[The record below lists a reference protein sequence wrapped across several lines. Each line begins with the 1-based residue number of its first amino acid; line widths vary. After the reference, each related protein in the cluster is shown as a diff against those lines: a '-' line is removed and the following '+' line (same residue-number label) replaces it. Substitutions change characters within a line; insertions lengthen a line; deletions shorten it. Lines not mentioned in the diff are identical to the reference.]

1 MCVQFLHTYLEL
13 EADEI
18 YVELE
23 DLKSKISSLSKENA
37 QKTVDIV
44 VSSIVLLLIPVIIF
58 NFTQYQVDNDTFIKR
73 LEARKK
79 ELEEKV
85 RIRG

>member
-73 LEARKK
+73 LETRKK

>member
-1 MCVQFLHTYLEL
+1 MCVQFLRTYLEL

-58 NFTQYQVDNDTFIKR
+58 NFR
-73 LEARKK
+73 
-79 ELEEKV
+79 
-85 RIRG
+85 

>member
-85 RIRG
+85 RIRV

>member
-23 DLKSKISSLSKENA
+23 DLKSKISSLSKENP

-58 NFTQYQVDNDTFIKR
+58 NFAQYQVDNDTFIKR

>member
-13 EADEI
+13 EAHEI

-44 VSSIVLLLIPVIIF
+44 VSSIVLL
-58 NFTQYQVDNDTFIKR
+58 
-73 LEARKK
+73 
-79 ELEEKV
+79 
-85 RIRG
+85 

>member
-37 QKTVDIV
+37 PKTVDIV